1 MPWESIPRAANK
13 LIERYH
19 MPSQKKTPKIQKYKQ
34 LSLWKR
40 MTLVTTILFSGGSF
54 ATLVPSQAAY
64 AHSNRSNTSHHTGHK
79 GRKESIKLLVVCKAG
94 NGGKGGSAT
103 RKSNG
108 AAGGAG
114 GNCIINVPISLTI
127 QNNKHQ
133 KISTSSPETNHN
145 RGQRSDN

>member
-1 MPWESIPRAANK
+1 MPWESIPRAATK
-13 LIERYH
+13 LLERHY
-19 MPSQKKTPKIQKYKQ
+19 MLNLQRTPEVQKYNQ

-40 MTLVTTILFSGGSF
+40 MTLVTAILFSGGSL

-64 AHSNRSNTSHHTGHK
+64 AHSNRSNTSHHAGHK
-79 GRKESIKLLVVCKAG
+79 GRREVTKLLVVCKAG

-108 AAGGAG
+108 AMGGAG
-114 GNCIINVPISLTI
+114 GNCIINVPIFLTI

-133 KISTSSPETNHN
+133 KISTSSPEA
-145 RGQRSDN
+145 GQRSDN